1 MQHYSRLYDGLAQ
14 GRQLG
19 GGLQHNLAWRSLQL
33 ALQARQLLHGVLG
46 DAEAL
51 LQVRVCAQELGLVAE
66 GRRIDSETDIQ
77 PLRIQPRR
85 RWCR

>member
-1 MQHYSRLYDGLAQ
+1 
-14 GRQLG
+14 
-19 GGLQHNLAWRSLQL
+19 LQL